1 MCVCV
6 CAGGWGGGGG
16 CACVCARACVC
27 KLLPCK
33 LEFVSM
39 DFQKSEMTGTLA
51 HMTLFLDKMSTFTP
65 MHLLK
70 CIQTY

>member
-1 MCVCV
+1 MCVFV
-6 CAGGWGGGGG
+6 GVSVGVGG
-16 CACVCARACVC
+16 CACVCARARVC

-51 HMTLFLDKMSTFTP
+51 HMMLFLDKMSTFTP